1 MGFKTATNPD
11 TGERVVL
18 VGNRWEPFTQSATND
33 KGDKAYLVNNK
44 WVIDE
49 LAAEAE
55 PAAAPTP
62 TPPAAAPPAAAPT
75 TATPA
80 TRTTAAAPPAAAP
93 KTVAPKA
100 PAPAPVAA
108 AKYKSVLETVLDP
121 VAQQAEI
128 DKRLSYG
135 VGPISKE
142 TAAKADLVRSGMA
155 TTDDARVNR
164 IAQEMAK
171 RKQESFGGLI
181 ARAKSQDEAEQE
193 TPDRTLSG
201 TALDIGVTALKGMI
215 GLPEA
220 FVGLADIPSLG
231 RAGKA
236 LEDIGYKP
244 AEAKKILDTYLSE
257 AQQAANRKVQK
268 TKGFFPTIQASL
280 ENPSTIATAVGES
293 IPQMLGGAGVGR
305 ALVTAAPKVAP
316 WLAAAVG
323 EGVLGAGSA
332 AEQTRAGTQDK
343 LLTGKQAASA
353 VGSGVGTAIF
363 GAVGGRLANRLG
375 IDDVETMLVAG
386 ASRGGPVKSVT
397 DFAKRAVG
405 SGISEG
411 VFEEMPQS
419 AQEKMWSNYATD
431 RPLME
436 GVPEASAQGLT
447 TGFAMGLAGGS
458 YGAAS
463 QKSPE
468 QLIADAINANVA
480 DTQFTGTDQAARTL
494 LSADT
499 YDARLISPMM
509 TSDPSRV
516 LQSTSVDEAVT
527 SANDLAGSLEITPGP
542 IEPTFDANAPTGAL
556 GPSGPTLGPNGLVD
570 AGPSGP
576 TLDLSTPTVPGPD
589 GPSFDGNVPDALL
602 GPSGPT
608 LDTLAPAG
616 AVPPTL
622 PRLAERTSDSDLLAR
637 VTGQVPELGALT
649 APRPQK
655 IQGVAV
661 SQLSDG
667 QLETITADENVP
679 AITRRGASIELT
691 ARQTEAAGT
700 TPATGLANAPSVT
713 LPDAA
718 ATQDTG
724 SIADKTLT
732 LPATPMRGVPPTS
745 MGGVADGDAAR
756 AAATESLGRWA
767 TSTNQVSLPAVFNA
781 PTPEAAT
788 AVAEIAEALGTQ
800 FKGRLFAYNDN
811 REGALNGIA
820 IGRVAFVNTGSV
832 DVNIGRTALHEFHHT
847 VEQIAKLETKQGL
860 TNTPAQRYVASMNGI
875 FAGMDDAGKRA
886 YLTNF
891 LNKDELAK
899 IADPV
904 AREQR
909 LQELVASPVT
919 ESEMVADFLGN
930 RATDKRFWKDVA
942 KADPQ
947 GFKAFVDKWIGIID
961 NLLAVFQGK
970 ANQGKK
976 ESARVDKYVQ
986 DLKAAKVIAR
996 DALVEYSKGVRDGS
1010 TSIATGEGVS
1020 ELAASA
1026 RPVSSGDGGGQAPEY
1041 GTARKGAI
1049 SVLGRH
1055 YSAETRSSLSGAFY
1069 GSGLK
1074 GAERDRLDGSP
1085 DPRLKNRI
1093 YFYVDQG
1100 SGIRPESGVGGIAH
1114 EVQLNN
1120 IYDPKTQLLPVKGN
1134 FNAFES
1140 SVINSGF
1147 DGYIAP
1153 FGNNQSAVVLL
1164 GPRHL
1169 AVPVRPLGRVAGAPA
1184 PVTAEPTT
1192 LKKGLLSKEL
1202 EAIEATRVPGARL
1215 RNGNLEIPATSRDA
1229 ANAEMERIGSDVRFS
1244 TKQKVAPAR
1253 VMFEVAPD
1261 PDNLDLMARWEAV
1274 PFERK
1279 IVISQKVAEKIMPQ
1293 VFRLAGVRAKLTT
1306 QLGGFLENTS
1316 PSFAAVLPSTASAEQ
1331 LMDVARLGGFG
1342 LSQQEM
1348 MVLDSKPFKGSSLT
1362 GLITVTLPENMVDQ
1376 ESVQEVYLAVRQV
1389 SPENIRGHTTVGRE
1403 MVLAV
1408 PSDSMADLTSKVAAV
1423 LSARPEP
1430 FAIDS
1435 KEGQSA
1441 FVKNTEYDYDNQTG
1455 NQSPELL
1462 AKRAEAR
1469 RIREEASAAIEAELA
1484 KDESTGGRK
1493 IDTGVYRSVADAFG
1507 LSQAEYN
1514 ASALPMMLGGVE
1526 GKTFRAP
1533 KIGGIPE
1540 TIQWLDQ
1547 RYQDS
1552 GMPVLDINKAED
1564 RATLAKLMAAE
1575 AVGAIRSAGN
1585 SVEWY
1590 DETIDKMLSIMA
1602 VKYPELNT
1610 DPDARNAFLIAVA
1623 ISSQTMNVEAN
1634 LTFASSQYEGFRT
1647 TGKFPEVGKGK
1658 SEPAMIKNF
1667 ILANEVMADMGPD
1680 LLLRFLRTE
1689 FTKRELESI
1698 GYPIGSESMD
1708 EKMLGSAIFGPKIGF
1723 GFYSNLSGNFEPI
1736 TMDMWF
1742 MRFVGR
1748 LSGTL
1753 LAFDPVLFPK
1763 QVAKLR
1769 AALDETGDSSRGVY
1783 ASDFKPEEVAAAQKS
1798 DAGAVALARKVLS
1811 LHNRQFKK
1819 EREAFDS
1826 GARIKTALVGASNGI
1841 IKSSD
1846 KPTDSPASG
1855 GERQR
1860 LRDVTRQMVALVEKQ
1875 TGNRVPPAAL
1885 QALVWYPEQE
1895 LYKKLGVDL
1904 AVTSQDY
1911 AGAAKLLLTK
1921 EGFDEK
1927 RIDTAAESGPRQA
1940 RQVAGKS
1947 DARTNKQAGQ
1957 PDRPTGPLK
1966 GTERETFIATR
1977 VPLKDIFAG
1986 LEKRGLAKTKTEGL
2000 VNRRPDAAGIRY
2012 IQDNFLDILDELDTT
2027 GKVEINCK

>member
-1 MGFKTATNPD
+1 M
-11 TGERVVL
+11 

-55 PAAAPTP
+55 PAAAAP
-62 TPPAAAPPAAAPT
+62 TPPAAAPATAAPT
-75 TATPA
+75 AATPA
-80 TRTTAAAPPAAAP
+80 APTAVAAPPAA
-93 KTVAPKA
+93 TPKA
-100 PAPAPVAA
+100 TEPPGVLSRAADAIKGTVTGIFPALAEKVTP
-108 AKYKSVLETVLDP
+108 YKSVLEAAPD
-121 VAQQAEI
+121 AAARQAEV
-128 DKRLSYG
+128 DKRASYG
-135 VGPISKE
+135 AGPISKE
-142 TAAKADLVRSGMA
+142 TLAKADLVRSGRA
-155 TTDDARVNR
+155 TSDDPRVNR
-164 IAQEMAK
+164 IAQEMANRKETNIGGLLATAK
-171 RKQESFGGLI
+171 RDQNLAEGTETFKRQQFAEENPLLGSLAAGSAGMVSGAVNIPSVAADAFNQTFVNPVLRLAGLKPLDKVPTAFGTEYLGKSAQDFMPKIGTRSIEGAWSNEEFAPWLMSKLAANSPQMATQLAAAFVPPLRAILLPGMGGTAAGQSYTQGDDSRVAITKGAIEIGTEMLPLKVFDKVGDLFKGLSVAKQNTILAIAGQRLAQTAGEITAFQLTNAVEETIAQFGGNVLDKYFQGKDIELSKGLVEAAVLGAATGVAMGAPRVLNVARGAYDPNVQI
-181 ARAKSQDEAEQE
+181 ARAIEQ
-193 TPDRTLSG
+193 
-201 TALDIGVTALKGMI
+201 
-215 GLPEA
+215 
-220 FVGLADIPSLG
+220 
-231 RAGKA
+231 
-236 LEDIGYKP
+236 
-244 AEAKKILDTYLSE
+244 
-257 AQQAANRKVQK
+257 
-268 TKGFFPTIQASL
+268 
-280 ENPSTIATAVGES
+280 
-293 IPQMLGGAGVGR
+293 
-305 ALVTAAPKVAP
+305 
-316 WLAAAVG
+316 
-323 EGVLGAGSA
+323 
-332 AEQTRAGTQDK
+332 
-343 LLTGKQAASA
+343 
-353 VGSGVGTAIF
+353 
-363 GAVGGRLANRLG
+363 
-375 IDDVETMLVAG
+375 
-386 ASRGGPVKSVT
+386 
-397 DFAKRAVG
+397 
-405 SGISEG
+405 
-411 VFEEMPQS
+411 
-419 AQEKMWSNYATD
+419 
-431 RPLME
+431 
-436 GVPEASAQGLT
+436 
-447 TGFAMGLAGGS
+447 
-458 YGAAS
+458 
-463 QKSPE
+463 
-468 QLIADAINANVA
+468 NVA

-570 AGPSGP
+570 VGPSGP

-679 AITRRGASIELT
+679 AITRRGALIELT

-700 TPATGLANAPSVT
+700 TPATGLTNATSVT

-811 REGALNGIA
+811 RANSLNGIA

-832 DVNIGRTALHEFHHT
+832 DINIARTSLHEFHHT
-847 VEQIAKLETKQGL
+847 VEQIANMETKQGL
-860 TNTPAQRYVASMNGI
+860 TNTPAQKYVANMKGI
-875 FAGMDDAGKRA
+875 FAGINDAGKRL
-886 YLTNF
+886 YVSEF
-891 LNKDELAK
+891 LHDTELAA

-930 RATDKRFWKDVA
+930 RGLDKEFLLSLA
-942 KADPQ
+942 EADSE
-947 GFKAFVDKWIGIID
+947 GFKGFVDKWISIID
-961 NLLAVFQGK
+961 NLLAVFQGR
-970 ANQGKK
+970 ANQGSK
-976 ESARVDKYVQ
+976 ESARVDAYVK
-986 DLKAAKVIAR
+986 DLKAMKVIAR

-1020 ELAASA
+1020 EPAASA

-1244 TKQKVAPAR
+1244 KKAA
-1253 VMFEVAPD
+1253 
-1261 PDNLDLMARWEAV
+1261 DLET
-1274 PFERK
+1274 
-1279 IVISQKVAEKIMPQ
+1279 
-1293 VFRLAGVRAKLTT
+1293 FR
-1306 QLGGFLENTS
+1306 
-1316 PSFAAVLPSTASAEQ
+1316 
-1331 LMDVARLGGFG
+1331 DVAKSLG
-1342 LSQQEM
+1342 LS
-1348 MVLDSKPFKGSSLT
+1348 
-1362 GLITVTLPENMVDQ
+1362 
-1376 ESVQEVYLAVRQV
+1376 
-1389 SPENIRGHTTVGRE
+1389 
-1403 MVLAV
+1403 
-1408 PSDSMADLTSKVAAV
+1408 
-1423 LSARPEP
+1423 
-1430 FAIDS
+1430 
-1435 KEGQSA
+1435 
-1441 FVKNTEYDYDNQTG
+1441 
-1455 NQSPELL
+1455 
-1462 AKRAEAR
+1462 
-1469 RIREEASAAIEAELA
+1469 EE
-1484 KDESTGGRK
+1484 
-1493 IDTGVYRSVADAFG
+1493 
-1507 LSQAEYN
+1507 QYN
-1514 ASALPMMLGGVE
+1514 ASVLGLMT
-1526 GKTFRAP
+1526 GKTKDAAFEVPRV
-1533 KIGGIPE
+1533 GGIPE
-1540 TIQWLDQ
+1540 VVQWLDQ
-1547 RYQDS
+1547 RYRDA
-1552 GMPVLDINKAED
+1552 GMPVLDLKNAED
-1564 RATLAKLMAAE
+1564 RSKLAHMLAGE

-1585 SVEWY
+1585 AVEWY
-1590 DETIDKMLSIMA
+1590 DETVAKTLRVMA

-1610 DPDARNAFLIAVA
+1610 DPNARNAFLMAVA
-1623 ISSQTMNVEAN
+1623 ISSQTMNVEDN
-1634 LTFASSQYEGFRT
+1634 LRYASSQYEAFRQSQQ
-1647 TGKFPEVGKGK
+1647 FPEVGTGK
-1658 SEPAMIKNF
+1658 SAPAMAKNF
-1667 ILANEVMADMGPD
+1667 ALANR
-1680 LLLRFLRTE
+1680 LLRELGPVDLRRFLQTSL
-1689 FTKRELESI
+1689 TKRELESMGFKI
-1698 GYPIGSESMD
+1698 GGESMG
-1708 EKMLGSAIFGPKIGF
+1708 EKILGSAVFGPKIGF
-1723 GFYSNLSGNFEPI
+1723 GFYSNLTGNFEPV

-1742 MRFVGR
+1742 MRTIGR

-1753 LAFDPVLFPK
+1753 PAFDPVLFPK

-1769 AALDETGDSSRGVY
+1769 AALAETGDANRGVY
-1783 ASDFKPEEVAAAQKS
+1783 AANFDPADVTAAQES
-1798 DAGAVALARKVLS
+1798 DAGAIALARKIFS
-1811 LHNRQFKK
+1811 LHNRQFIK
-1819 EREAFDS
+1819 ERAAFDS
-1826 GARIKTALVGASNGI
+1826 GARIKTALVGASGSI
-1841 IKSSD
+1841 IKSAD
-1846 KPTDSPASG
+1846 KPTDAPGSG
-1855 GERQR
+1855 GERQL
-1860 LRDVTRQMVALVEKQ
+1860 LRSVVREMVDLVEKQ
-1875 TGNRVPPAAL
+1875 TGKRVPPAAL
-1885 QALVWYPEQE
+1885 QALIWYPEQE
-1895 LYKKLGVDL
+1895 LYKKLGVKL
-1904 AVTSQDY
+1904 RVTSQDY
-1911 AGAAKLLLTK
+1911 AGAAQSLLKK
-1921 EGFDEK
+1921 EGFDGK
-1927 RIDTAAESGPRQA
+1927 RISAAAKSGPRQA
-1940 RQVAGKS
+1940 QPVAGKQNARAARS
-1947 DARTNKQAGQ
+1947 VSGAGQRLDAFQGQERTNFIQGKIEQTLNSKANA
-1957 PDRPTGPLK
+1957 TPL
-1966 GTERETFIATR
+1966 AD
-1977 VPLKDIFAG
+1977 LFAG

-2012 IQDNFLDILDELDTT
+2012 IQDNFLDILDELDTA

>member
-1 MGFKTATNPD
+1 MGFKTASNPD
-11 TGERVVL
+11 TGERIVL
-18 VGNRWEPFTQSATND
+18 VNNRWEPFTKLATND

-55 PAAAPTP
+55 PAAAAPTP
-62 TPPAAAPPAAAPT
+62 ATAAPT
-75 TATPA
+75 TAAPTTAPTPTA
-80 TRTTAAAPPAAAP
+80 AAAPPAAAP
-93 KTVAPKA
+93 KTVAPPGVLSRAADAIKGTVTGIF
-100 PAPAPVAA
+100 PALAEKVTPF
-108 AKYKSVLETVLDP
+108 KSVLEAAPD
-121 VAQQAEI
+121 AAARQAEVE
-128 DKRLSYG
+128 KRASYG
-135 VGPISKE
+135 AGPISKE
-142 TAAKADLVRSGMA
+142 TLAKADLVRSGMA
-155 TTDDARVNR
+155 TSDDPRVNR
-164 IAQEMAK
+164 IAQEMAN
-171 RKQESFGGLI
+171 RGEAGIGGLI
-181 ARAKSQDEAEQE
+181 ATAKRRQADVDAEADANRGELDYLSSSLQRGWTGLNLAVNGLKMAEYGELINSFTKTYTPEQIAADPKLQEELRLRQEGFVKLTQENAKLSKTNQEILASSRTRPETKLMMGVGVKDRGWLDSAAAFGKAMLRDPGSVVDLALSSGPSSLGAMATAAVTYFGTRNPAFAAIAGGAGSGYVEFGNEYSENRVSGMSHDEAWKAAS
-193 TPDRTLSG
+193 LKAG
-201 TALDIGVTALKGMI
+201 VVGALDAVSMRTAGRALDVITEALQSGATKTALKT
-215 GLPEA
+215 
-220 FVGLADIPSLG
+220 VGKETLKQGA
-231 RAGKA
+231 
-236 LEDIGYKP
+236 
-244 AEAKKILDTYLSE
+244 
-257 AQQAANRKVQK
+257 
-268 TKGFFPTIQASL
+268 
-280 ENPSTIATAVGES
+280 
-293 IPQMLGGAGVGR
+293 LGG
-305 ALVTAAPKVAP
+305 L
-316 WLAAAVG
+316 G
-323 EGVLGAGSA
+323 E
-332 AEQTRAGTQDK
+332 
-343 LLTGKQAASA
+343 
-353 VGSGVGTAIF
+353 
-363 GAVGGRLANRLG
+363 
-375 IDDVETMLVAG
+375 
-386 ASRGGPVKSVT
+386 
-397 DFAKRAVG
+397 
-405 SGISEG
+405 
-411 VFEEMPQS
+411 
-419 AQEKMWSNYATD
+419 
-431 RPLME
+431 
-436 GVPEASAQGLT
+436 
-447 TGFAMGLAGGS
+447 AGGS
-458 YGAAS
+458 LAAGKEIDPTNVFAEIVGEMVS
-463 QKSPE
+463 APVEAVSTRGFLAKAITPE
-468 QLIADAINANVA
+468 AQIARAIEQNVT

-509 TSDPSRV
+509 TADPSRV

-527 SANDLAGSLEITPGP
+527 SANDLAGSLTITPAPPGP

-570 AGPSGP
+570 VGPSGP

-667 QLETITADENVP
+667 QLETITADESVP

-700 TPATGLANAPSVT
+700 TPATGLTNATSVT

-756 AAATESLGRWA
+756 TAATESLGRWA

-832 DVNIGRTALHEFHHT
+832 DINIARTSLHEFHHT
-847 VEQIAKLETKQGL
+847 VEQIANMETKQGL
-860 TNTPAQRYVASMNGI
+860 TNTPAQKYVANMKGI
-875 FAGMDDAGKRA
+875 FAGINDAGKRL
-886 YLTNF
+886 YVSEF
-891 LNKDELAK
+891 LHDTELAK

-930 RATDKRFWKDVA
+930 RGLDKEFMLSLA
-942 KADPQ
+942 EADPQ
-947 GFKAFVDKWIGIID
+947 GFKGFVDKWISIID
-961 NLLAVFQGK
+961 NLLAVFQGR
-970 ANQGKK
+970 ANQGSK
-976 ESARVDKYVQ
+976 ESARVDAYVK
-986 DLKAAKVIAR
+986 DLKAMKVIAR

-1010 TSIATGEGVS
+1010 INTTSSEVVS
-1020 ELAASA
+1020 GPAASA
-1026 RPVSSGDGGGQAPEY
+1026 RQVTSGDGGGQAPEY

-1100 SGIRPESGVGGIAH
+1100 SGIRPESGVGGVAH

-1192 LKKGLLSKEL
+1192 LKKGLLSNEL
-1202 EAIEATRVPGARL
+1202 EAIEATRVPGARV

-1293 VFRLAGVRAKLTT
+1293 VFRLAGVRAKMTT

-1376 ESVQEVYLAVRQV
+1376 ESVHEVYLAVRQV

-1408 PSDSMADLTSKVAAV
+1408 PSDSMVDLTSKITAV
-1423 LSARPEP
+1423 LSARPET
-1430 FAIDS
+1430 FDIGS

-1441 FVKNTEYDYDNQTG
+1441 FVEKTEYEYDRQTG
-1455 NQSPELL
+1455 DLPPELL

-1484 KDESTGGRK
+1484 KDE
-1493 IDTGVYRSVADAFG
+1493 Y
-1507 LSQAEYN
+1507 
-1514 ASALPMMLGGVE
+1514 
-1526 GKTFRAP
+1526 
-1533 KIGGIPE
+1533 
-1540 TIQWLDQ
+1540 
-1547 RYQDS
+1547 
-1552 GMPVLDINKAED
+1552 
-1564 RATLAKLMAAE
+1564 
-1575 AVGAIRSAGN
+1575 
-1585 SVEWY
+1585 
-1590 DETIDKMLSIMA
+1590 
-1602 VKYPELNT
+1602 
-1610 DPDARNAFLIAVA
+1610 
-1623 ISSQTMNVEAN
+1623 
-1634 LTFASSQYEGFRT
+1634 
-1647 TGKFPEVGKGK
+1647 
-1658 SEPAMIKNF
+1658 
-1667 ILANEVMADMGPD
+1667 
-1680 LLLRFLRTE
+1680 
-1689 FTKRELESI
+1689 
-1698 GYPIGSESMD
+1698 
-1708 EKMLGSAIFGPKIGF
+1708 
-1723 GFYSNLSGNFEPI
+1723 
-1736 TMDMWF
+1736 
-1742 MRFVGR
+1742 
-1748 LSGTL
+1748 
-1753 LAFDPVLFPK
+1753 
-1763 QVAKLR
+1763 
-1769 AALDETGDSSRGVY
+1769 
-1783 ASDFKPEEVAAAQKS
+1783 
-1798 DAGAVALARKVLS
+1798 
-1811 LHNRQFKK
+1811 
-1819 EREAFDS
+1819 
-1826 GARIKTALVGASNGI
+1826 
-1841 IKSSD
+1841 
-1846 KPTDSPASG
+1846 
-1855 GERQR
+1855 
-1860 LRDVTRQMVALVEKQ
+1860 
-1875 TGNRVPPAAL
+1875 
-1885 QALVWYPEQE
+1885 
-1895 LYKKLGVDL
+1895 
-1904 AVTSQDY
+1904 
-1911 AGAAKLLLTK
+1911 
-1921 EGFDEK
+1921 
-1927 RIDTAAESGPRQA
+1927 
-1940 RQVAGKS
+1940 
-1947 DARTNKQAGQ
+1947 
-1957 PDRPTGPLK
+1957 
-1966 GTERETFIATR
+1966 
-1977 VPLKDIFAG
+1977 
-1986 LEKRGLAKTKTEGL
+1986 
-2000 VNRRPDAAGIRY
+2000 
-2012 IQDNFLDILDELDTT
+2012 
-2027 GKVEINCK
+2027 C